1 MHTPGPWKTH
11 AGASG
16 QVHAV
21 FGADGKYV
29 AKVDAYPVRTTDE
42 NDANAR
48 VIAAAPEL
56 LKSLSL
62 CAAWLE
68 ANRPLEANRKSEAA
82 REAIQAARAA
92 IALTR

>member
-1 MHTPGPWKTH
+1 MKTNGPWTTQ

-42 NDANAR
+42 NDANAKI
-48 VIAAAPEL
+48 IAAAPEL
-56 LKSLSL
+56 LSALAL
-62 CAAWLE
+62 CAACLERYRPTE
-68 ANRPLEANRKSEAA
+68 ANNKSDMA

-92 IALTR
+92 LAKTR